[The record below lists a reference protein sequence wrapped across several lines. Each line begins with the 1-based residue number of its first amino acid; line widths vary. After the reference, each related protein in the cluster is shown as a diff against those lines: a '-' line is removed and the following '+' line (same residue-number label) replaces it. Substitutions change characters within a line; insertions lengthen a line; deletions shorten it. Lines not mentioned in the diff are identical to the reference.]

1 MIYYKVGDV
10 VAAKKFGPL
19 EHDFSGEVEKVYDN
33 SIMVAIKDFDPADQ
47 SGVNELN
54 GRAIVRKD
62 AAKMLKKVPRTAEDR
77 AAAEQEAQAAA
88 EKAAKSSKSSRRRRQ
103 KRQPPRQRQK
113 NQRNLKK
120 VVTNS

>member
-10 VAAKKFGPL
+10 VAAREFGPL

-33 SIMVAIKDFDPADQ
+33 SIMIAITDFNPADQ

-62 AAKMLKKVPRTAEDR
+62 AAKMIKKVPRTAEDR
-77 AAAEQEAQAAA
+77 EAAAREAEEAA
-88 EKAAKSSKSSRRRRQ
+88 EKAAKSNKSSRRRRQ
-103 KRQPPRQRQK
+103 KKAAAGDQDEK
-113 NQRNLKK
+113 SEKSEKK
-120 VVTNS
+120 